1 MLITYLIIALVC
13 IAAGVVILLLANRI
27 FPSRIDMP
35 ELQRQQMGFD
45 KNHALRA
52 VGAMFV
58 AIGIF
63 ILLMVLFQLCLTPA
77 A

>member
-1 MLITYLIIALVC
+1 MLITYLIIALIC
-13 IAAGVVILLLANRI
+13 IAAGIVILLLADRI
-27 FPSRIDMP
+27 FPSRVNMP

-52 VGAMFV
+52 VGAMLV

-63 ILLMVLFQLCLTPA
+63 ILLMILFQLCMTPTA
-77 A
+77 